1 MALPALLRSRRA
13 VFGVLFVV
21 LAIAAAAVAMNA
33 GGGTVPN
40 ATTVAVTQ
48 GDFIDYIQIR
58 GDIRPAK
65 SIVLNAPLQSGGDLQ
80 ITRLVKNGAS
90 VKKGDVLVEFDATSL
105 EQRLAERKSDL
116 KSAEGE
122 IAQLQAQQKINAEER
137 KTQLMRAQYD
147 VDRAKLDLG
156 KRDLVSQIEYEEAKL
171 ALADAEQK
179 QKETQAK
186 VRSTEAGAEAD
197 LVGKQRKRN
206 KALFDVER
214 TQAAIDALRLRAPAD
229 GTVNILENPRTS
241 SMFGGGG
248 VEFREGD
255 RAWAGASILE
265 LPDLSSI
272 HLEARLD
279 ESDRGRLKVGQQAI
293 VKIEAV
299 PGKDFTARVDLISVL
314 ARVDFSSGWPPVRN
328 FDLGLVLDNP
338 DPRIRPGMTATAR
351 IAADRMP
358 NVTLVP
364 SEAIFQKDGRPVVY
378 RLNGSKF
385 DEQPIEIVR
394 RGREQ
399 AAVSAGVRAGD
410 QLAVRRP
417 DAQFIRRKG

>member
-1 MALPALLRSRRA
+1 MTLKRMFKSKA
-13 VFGVLFVV
+13 VL
-21 LAIAAAAVAMNA
+21 AAAALLIVIGGGVVAMNA
-33 GGGTVPN
+33 GGGSVPN
-40 ATTVAVTQ
+40 ATTVPVTH
-48 GDFIDYIQIR
+48 GDFVDYIQIR

-65 SIVLNAPLQSGGDLQ
+65 SIVLAAPLQSGGDLQ
-80 ITRLVKNGAS
+80 IVKLVKNGAA
-90 VKKGDVLVEFDATSL
+90 VKKGDVLVEFDATTL

-116 KSAEGE
+116 KAAQGE
-122 IAQLQAQQKINAEER
+122 IEQLQAQQKINAEAQ
-137 KTQLMRAQYD
+137 KTSLMKAKYD

-156 KRDLVSQIEYEEAKL
+156 KRDLVSEIEYQEAKL
-171 ALADAEQK
+171 ALADAEMR
-179 QKETQAK
+179 QKEIEAK
-186 VRSTEAGAEAD
+186 EKSTEASAEAD
-197 LVGKQRKRN
+197 LVGKRRKRD
-206 KALFDVER
+206 KAQFDVDR
-214 TQAAIDALRLRAPAD
+214 IQSSIDQLRLRAPAD

-241 SMFGGGG
+241 NMFGGGG

-255 RAWAGASILE
+255 RIWAGASILE

-279 ESDRGRLKVGQQAI
+279 ETDRGRLKVGQQAV

-328 FDLGLVLDNP
+328 FDLGLVLANP

-351 IAADRMP
+351 ISAERVADT
-358 NVTLVP
+358 TLVP

-385 DEQPIEIVR
+385 DEQTIEIVR

-399 AAVSAGVRAGD
+399 AAVKAGVNPGD
-410 QLAVRRP
+410 KLAVRRP
-417 DAQFIRRKG
+417 DPDLIRRKS

>member
-1 MALPALLRSRRA
+1 MKLRLLRSRRTLLA
-13 VFGVLFVV
+13 LGVLVV
-21 LAIAAAAVAMNA
+21 VGVAAVAMNA
-33 GGGTVPN
+33 GSGTVPSG
-40 ATTVAVTQ
+40 TTVDVTH
-48 GDFIDYIQIR
+48 GDFVDYIQIR

-65 SIVLNAPLQSGGDLQ
+65 SIVLAAPLQSGGDLQ
-80 ITRLVKNGAS
+80 IVKLVKNGAT
-90 VKKGDVLVEFDATSL
+90 VKKGDIVVEFDATSL

-122 IAQLQAQQKINAEER
+122 IEQLLAQQKINSEER
-137 KTQLMRAQYD
+137 KTTLMKARYD
-147 VDRAKLDLG
+147 VERAKLDLG
-156 KRDLVSQIEYEEAKL
+156 KRDLISEVEYQEAKL
-171 ALADAEQK
+171 ALADAEQRL
-179 QKETQAK
+179 KEVEAK
-186 VRSTEAGAEAD
+186 DTSTLAGAEAD
-197 LVGKQRKRN
+197 LVGKRRKRD
-206 KALFDVER
+206 KAQFDVDR
-214 TQAAIDALRLRAPAD
+214 TQAAIDALHLRAPAD

-279 ESDRGRLKVGQQAI
+279 ESDRGRLKVGQQAL

-328 FDLGLVLDNP
+328 FDLGLVLDSP

-351 IAADRMP
+351 IAADRLP
-358 NVTLVP
+358 NTTLVP
-364 SEAIFQKDGRPVVY
+364 AEAIFQKDGRSVVY
-378 RLNGSKF
+378 RLHGSKF
-385 DEQPIEIVR
+385 DEQPIDIIR

-399 AAVSAGVRAGD
+399 AAIAAGVHPGD
-410 QLAVRRP
+410 KLAVRRP
-417 DAQFIRRKG
+417 DPELIRRKG